1 MMDTMQILILAE
13 NKCELLL
20 LLLIALL
27 EGSSLN
33 LWLDCPWQ
41 QSKAANCG
49 GFWDYDVRRKSLGAW
64 KFAFCKQIVEIVWY
78 GKGLGGVW

>member
-41 QSKAANCG
+41 QSKAAN
-49 GFWDYDVRRKSLGAW
+49 
-64 KFAFCKQIVEIVWY
+64 
-78 GKGLGGVW
+78 